1 MLLVFEIIGF
11 CVLFTLLVRL
21 SAVGG
26 AVNALYFYPEKYQR
40 KAISIGLSDRQT
52 IKKKKMRF
60 MLPFCIILLTVLVI
74 LIGAVNRNGYF
85 KNAYLQSL
93 LFLEIMNIYDGIIID
108 KVWVGYGRL
117 WKIKGMEGVPYIQS
131 WGGMFI
137 KRGIL
142 AILWLILAAIP
153 AGIVTMLF

>member
-1 MLLVFEIIGF
+1 MLIVFEIIGF
-11 CVLFTLLVRL
+11 CILFTVLVRL

-26 AVNALYFYPEKYQR
+26 AVNALYFYPKKYQR
-40 KAISIGLSDRQT
+40 KAIRIGLSDRQT
-52 IKKKKMRF
+52 IKKKKIRF
-60 MLPFCIILLTVLVI
+60 MLPFCIILLSVLII
-74 LIGAVNRNGYF
+74 LIGTINKIGDF

-117 WKIKGMEGVPYIQS
+117 WKIKDMEGVPYIQS
-131 WGGMFI
+131 WGEMFI

-142 AILWLILAAIP
+142 AVIWLILAVIP
-153 AGIVTMLF
+153 AGIITLLF